1 MVIDLGSL
9 GLHSLVLVIDPNS
22 FLYLCGLSV
31 YAVQNCESRKDFTFS
46 REAREG
52 EETRDMKGQVAYVL
66 KNAVWKTF
74 DFEAVLALQQIM
86 EQIA

>member
-1 MVIDLGSL
+1 
-9 GLHSLVLVIDPNS
+9 
-22 FLYLCGLSV
+22 
-31 YAVQNCESRKDFTFS
+31 
-46 REAREG
+46 
-52 EETRDMKGQVAYVL
+52 MKGQVAYVL